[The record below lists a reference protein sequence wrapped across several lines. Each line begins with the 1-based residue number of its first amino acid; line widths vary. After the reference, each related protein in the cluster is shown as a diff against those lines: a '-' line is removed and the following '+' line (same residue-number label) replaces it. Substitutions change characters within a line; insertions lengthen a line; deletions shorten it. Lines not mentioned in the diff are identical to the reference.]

1 MQMKLNVKIGGRDRT
16 VEIDSR
22 GERVH
27 FVIDDREVPADLVEA
42 QPGIYSVLIGGQA
55 FEASVATDSA
65 SSRVIIGG
73 REFPFEIAD
82 PRRWNRGRRGMAG
95 AEGKQSIAAPMPG
108 KVVRLLIKNG
118 DSVEI
123 GQGLIVV
130 EAMKMQNEIK
140 SPKAGKI
147 ERLDVKEGQAVNA
160 GDILAVIV

>member
-1 MQMKLNVKIGGRDRT
+1 MKLNVKIGGRDRT
-16 VEIDSR
+16 VEIARD
-22 GERVH
+22 GEKTQ
-27 FVIDDREVPADLVEA
+27 FCLDGREIAADLMEV

-55 FEASVATDSA
+55 FEASVTADSS
-65 SSRVIIGG
+65 SSRVLIGG
-73 REFPFEIAD
+73 QEFPFEIAD
-82 PRRWNRGRRGMAG
+82 PRRWNRGRGGMAG

-108 KVVRLLIKNG
+108 KIVRLLVKNG

-147 ERLDVKEGQAVNA
+147 ERLDAREGQAVNA
-160 GDILAVIV
+160 GEILAVIV